1 MRPERKSQLL
11 LGVTRSKAKMI
22 EYRVP
27 EEHHIK
33 IPQDPAKLFT
43 ISIGLLGDLAVAINR
58 DDANLDLLSELR
70 ANLLFSARFFDSY
83 LHSNLNEALHPYAVL
98 LGSASYYLCDLPGS
112 ASVLAS
118 PRMRRPHDIRC
129 DLPGSA
135 SVLARRIQGRP
146 DLGSEGLEDLLLWLL
161 QADLGTYFDG
171 DDELFD
177 GLLKEISKGIRQFF
191 KDGNGDGNLLE
202 LASKLRSAVY
212 ESGTPRQ
219 LLFGDVI
226 AAVLRKKL
234 ENSVWKALPSYSG
247 LPRDKWLNALQKETF
262 FKEFWPA
269 QHLLGQKGVLG
280 GKSAIVQMPTSA
292 GKTKATELILRSAF
306 LAKRASLA
314 IIIAPFR
321 ALCHEIK
328 NSLVEALHD
337 EPTKVDEL
345 SDALQTDFVIDE
357 LLGHQQIL
365 VVTPEKLLYV
375 LRHTPELAARVGL
388 LVFDEGHQFD
398 SGTRG
403 ITYELLLTSL
413 RSMISEDAQ
422 KVLISAVISNA
433 EAVGEWLN
441 GEANVVKGTTLI
453 PTFRSVGF
461 ASWRD
466 KLGRIEYVDSRDAE
480 KVEFFVPRVIERFNL
495 GKKNGERKDRFF
507 PEKKDDGQA
516 IALYLGLKL
525 VPNGSIAVFCG
536 RKDTASG
543 ICEKAVD
550 VIERGTSLKLPG
562 DFSDASEVERLKY
575 LHVEN
580 LGSDAPASKS
590 AEYGIFSHHGN
601 TPHGIRLAVE
611 QAMRDGLV
619 RFVVCTSTL
628 AQGVNLPIRYLIVTS
643 VYQGKERIKVRD
655 FHNLIG
661 RAGRAGMHTEGS
673 ILFADPA
680 IYDKREVP
688 NGRRCWKQVKKLL
701 EPSNSEPC
709 ISNLLSIFDPIK
721 SDDGKYVASCARA
734 TVGIFD
740 PIKSDDGKYR
750 ITMEALYFA
759 EAYITD
765 PDEVAKLAAGIA
777 GQHGDKKFSRDGVER
792 QVAWRISLIS
802 AVESFLLS
810 HWDDVENGLSVD
822 DAICLAEE
830 TLAFFLADD
839 QKKKNIR
846 ELFKLVAENIS
857 ANITDP
863 ERRKIYGRTLY
874 GVQKAQAIE
883 EWVRSNADKL
893 LSIEEEEILD
903 LVWPLLDEHIK
914 DGVFT
919 KFDNRDV
926 LKEIAQE
933 WVSGKPFYDLLGT
946 IRKREA
952 KMIWGT
958 QRREFKIDHVVDVC
972 EGTLA
977 YEGALI
983 VGAVCEFIETL
994 NQDDAGEL
1002 INRLQLFQK
1011 RLKYGLPTETTIAL
1025 YELGFSDRVITQ
1037 DLATTLNLTSVHRKD
1052 VLRDIKNVPEEGSE
1066 MMKKYPSYFVE
1077 RMREILQ

>member
-1 MRPERKSQLL
+1 MRPDRKSNRL

-22 EYRVP
+22 EYHVP
-27 EEHHIK
+27 EEYQEIDLSLH
-33 IPQDPAKLFT
+33 PNKLFT
-43 ISIGLLGDLAVAINR
+43 ISIGLLGDLAAAINR
-58 DDANLDLLSELR
+58 EEPDPDSLSELKT
-70 ANLLFSARFFDSY
+70 NLLFSARFFDSY
-83 LHSNLNEALHPYAVL
+83 LQSKLNEALDPYLVL

-112 ASVLAS
+112 SSVLAK
-118 PRMRRPHDIRC
+118 
-129 DLPGSA
+129 
-135 SVLARRIQGRP
+135 RIDGDCP
-146 DLGSEGLEDLLLWLL
+146 DLDGDGLEDLLLWLL

-171 DDELFD
+171 AD
-177 GLLKEISKGIRQFF
+177 GPFGGFIDGISNWILQFF
-191 KDGNGDGNLLE
+191 EDGNGEENLLD
-202 LASKLRSAVY
+202 LAAKLRDAVY
-212 ESGTPRQ
+212 EFGTPRQ

-226 AAVLRKKL
+226 AAVLRKKM
-234 ENSVWKALPSYSG
+234 ENSAWKALPSYSG
-247 LPRDKWLNALQKETF
+247 LPRDKWLHALQKDSF
-262 FKEFWPA
+262 IKELWPA
-269 QHLLGQKGVLG
+269 QHLLGQADVLKGE
-280 GKSAIVQMPTSA
+280 SAIVQMPTSA

-306 LAKRASLA
+306 LADRVSLA

-328 NSLVEALHD
+328 NSLVEAFHN

-345 SDALQTDFVIDE
+345 SDALQTDFEIAE

-375 LRHTPELAARVGL
+375 LRHAPELAAHVGL

-413 RSMISEDAQ
+413 RSMIPEGTQ

-441 GEANVVKGTTLI
+441 GEPNVVEGTTLI
-453 PTFRSVGF
+453 PTFRSIGF
-461 ASWRD
+461 ASWLD
-466 KLGRIEYVDSRDAE
+466 QLGRIEYVDSRDAE
-480 KVEFFVPRVIERFNL
+480 QNEFFVPRVIERFNL
-495 GKKNGERKDRFF
+495 GRKKRERTDRFF
-507 PEKKDDGQA
+507 PEKTDGQA

-536 RKDTASG
+536 RKSTAASV
-543 ICEKAVD
+543 CEKAVD
-550 VIERGTSLKLPG
+550 IIERGAPLALPS
-562 DFSDASEVERLKY
+562 DFSDAQEVERLTH

-580 LGSDAPASKS
+580 LGADAPASQS
-590 AEYGIFSHHGN
+590 AAHGIFSHHGN

-611 QAMRDGLV
+611 HAMRDDLV

-643 VYQGKERIKVRD
+643 VYQGMERIKVRD

-673 ILFADPA
+673 ILFADPV
-680 IYDKREVP
+680 IFDKRKAR
-688 NGRRCWKQVKKLL
+688 NDKWRWDQVKELL
-701 EPSNSEPC
+701 EPRNSEPC

-721 SDDGKYVASCARA
+721 SDDEKY
-734 TVGIFD
+734 T
-740 PIKSDDGKYR
+740 
-750 ITMEALYFA
+750 ITMEALDFA
-759 EAYITD
+759 KAYIDD

-777 GQHGDKKFSRDGVER
+777 ARHGDKNFSRDGVER
-792 QVAWRISLIS
+792 QIAWRISLIC

-810 HWDDVENGLSVD
+810 HWDESEAGLSEADVTR
-822 DAICLAEE
+822 LAEG

-839 QKKKNIR
+839 QKKEHIR
-846 ELFKLVAENIS
+846 ELFHLLAGNIS

-863 ERRKIYGRTLY
+863 ARRKIYGRTLY
-874 GVQKAQAIE
+874 GIQDVQAIE
-883 EWVRSNADKL
+883 GWVQTNADSL
-893 LSIEEEEILD
+893 LSIVDETDALD
-903 LVWPLLDEHIK
+903 LAWPLLTQHINS
-914 DGVFT
+914 GVFT
-919 KFDNRDV
+919 KFDKPEV
-926 LKEIAQE
+926 LEEIAHG
-933 WVSGKPFYDLLGT
+933 WISGKPFSDLLKI
-946 IRKREA
+946 IRKRKA

-958 QRREFKIDHVVDVC
+958 RRREFKIDHVVDVC

-977 YEGALI
+977 YDGALV

-994 NQDDAGEL
+994 DQDGTGDL

-1025 YELGFSDRVITQ
+1025 YELGFSDRVIAQ
-1037 DLATTLNLTSVHRKD
+1037 DLAASLNLAATQKKD
-1052 VLRDIKNVPEEGSE
+1052 LVKELKKDRDGARTVME
-1066 MMKKYPSYFVE
+1066 KYPSYFQE
-1077 RMREILQ
+1077 RMNELLQ